1 MIVLICIRPS
11 RSEWT
16 KGEKV
21 SKLGGRVVLLMDC
34 QAGLRS
40 GFRCNL
46 GCKFELYIYEG
57 NAP

>member
-1 MIVLICIRPS
+1 MRLRRLES
-11 RSEWT
+11 TR
-16 KGEKV
+16 GEKV
-21 SKLGGRVVLLMDC
+21 VKLGGRVVLVMDC